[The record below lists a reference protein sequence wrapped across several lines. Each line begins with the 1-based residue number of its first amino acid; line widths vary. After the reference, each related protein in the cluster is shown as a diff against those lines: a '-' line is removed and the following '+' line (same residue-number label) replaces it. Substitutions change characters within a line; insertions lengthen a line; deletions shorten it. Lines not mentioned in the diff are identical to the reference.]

1 MKIEKSENLLVLLL
15 ALVWGFIF
23 LDRLAI
29 AFLTPELVNVFHMSN
44 SQIGQIMLMTT
55 LAYSASAISLTS
67 YIDRRIGSRI
77 GLTILVI
84 LTSVFAGASAISST
98 FSTLLVFR
106 ILTGACEGPVFPLMM
121 AILFRHSSPGR
132 YAANVGFVGAGVV
145 IISLTLGPIAVTH
158 LAAIFDWKTAFIL
171 SCVPSLLL
179 GFVVFFFLRHAPI
192 PGDDAQS
199 DENAGGFRE
208 RIVDTVSALRVRNVW
223 LSIVVC
229 TLTLSGMWMGY
240 TFGPLYW
247 VKIGNLSTEKMGS
260 LASTSGLFQLLWV
273 VGIPI
278 ASNYIGRRAAAIVF
292 LGLAAAQMLS
302 LYFVGPSTATT
313 TMYVLFGGVAGSATT
328 LFMALLGVESVPPR
342 LAATSSSLIMGTGEI
357 LGGAI
362 APMVAGAYADRLG
375 LPVVLFIGG
384 VCLAVGAIASIFFK
398 ETRLTFRSKSST
410 PLTASIK

>member
-1 MKIEKSENLLVLLL
+1 MENLLVLLL

-44 SQIGQIMLMTT
+44 TQIGQIMLTTT

-67 YIDRRIGSRI
+67 YIDRKIGSRI
-77 GLTILVI
+77 GLAVLVI
-84 LTSVFAGASAISST
+84 LTSVFAGASAMSGT

-106 ILTGACEGPVFPLMM
+106 VLTGACEGPIFPLMM

-132 YAANVGFVGAGVV
+132 YAVNVGFVGAGVV
-145 IISLTLGPIAVTH
+145 IICLTLGPIAVTH
-158 LAAIFDWKTAFIL
+158 IAAIFDWKAAFIL
-171 SCVPSLLL
+171 SCLPSLLL
-179 GFVVFFFLRHAPI
+179 GFAVFFFLRHDAI
-192 PGDDAQS
+192 PGDEPEA
-199 DENAGGFRE
+199 DEKSGGFRQ
-208 RIVDTVSALRVRNVW
+208 RIADTVSTLLVRNVW
-223 LSIVVC
+223 LSVVVC

-260 LASTSGLFQLLWV
+260 LASISGFFQIIWV
-273 VGIPI
+273 IGIPI
-278 ASNYIGRRAAAIVF
+278 ASNYIGRRAAAILF

-302 LYFVGPSTATT
+302 LYFVGPSTTTT
-313 TMYVLFGGVAGSATT
+313 TMYVLLGGVAGSATT
-328 LFMALLGVESVPPR
+328 LFMALLSVESVPPR
-342 LAATSSSLIMGTGEI
+342 LAATASSLIMGTGEI
-357 LGGAI
+357 LGGAV

-384 VCLAVGAIASIFFK
+384 ACLAMGAVVSIFFK
-398 ETRLTFRSKSST
+398 ETRAPRRAKSST
-410 PLTASIK
+410 ALTASIK